1 MPKKPIDLLQGYS
14 RLGGIGAAEAADL
27 HARSGA
33 GVPFTAAWRLADSDG
48 DGRLAAAEFCL
59 FMYLL
64 KVCGVRELLMP
75 WLVDGCAACTS
86 RGVLHV
92 KSQAIAWW

>member
-1 MPKKPIDLLQGYS
+1 MLMQGYG

-33 GVPFTAAWRLADSDG
+33 GVPFTVAWRLADRDG

-64 KVCGVRELLMP
+64 KV
-75 WLVDGCAACTS
+75 
-86 RGVLHV
+86 RGML
-92 KSQAIAWW
+92 

>member
-1 MPKKPIDLLQGYS
+1 MLVQGYG

-33 GVPFTAAWRLADSDG
+33 GVPFVAAWRLADRNG

-59 FMYLL
+59 FMCLL
-64 KVCGVRELLMP
+64 KVCG
-75 WLVDGCAACTS
+75 
-86 RGVLHV
+86 
-92 KSQAIAWW
+92 SQAPGSSAHSASGSTRACR